1 MSFASSLRLLCLL
14 LILLGLCLHLGLWLP
29 HDTHECPRLAR
40 SLHRHRLLQALCR
53 LLLPGLPICPR
64 LGRRLALRPSR
75 LSLDRWRLALA
86 LALALRLVLQ
96 VLVFLILRLLA

>member
-14 LILLGLCLHLGLWLP
+14 LILYLGLCLHLGLWLP

-40 SLHRHRLLQALCR
+40 SLHRHRLLQALSR
-53 LLLPGLPICPR
+53 LLLRGLPICPR
-64 LGRRLALRPSR
+64 LGRRLAPRPSR

-86 LALALRLVLQ
+86 LRLVLR
-96 VLVFLILRLLA
+96 VLVFLILRLLV